1 MAPAITPED
10 CRANAERFS
19 NAHFRRR
26 IRQVVHDALGIA
38 AT

>member
-19 NAHFRRR
+19 NVHFRNSF
-26 IRQVVHDALGIA
+26 RQVVHDALGIA
-38 AT
+38 ST